1 MKFMMERSM
10 FWQEIWE
17 FFKTHPSSTPEKNP
31 EGCRRSWLKLGKLD
45 WFMIEIMSQS
55 MKAGS
60 TEGYYTSHHYTSC
73 LAKHSYQCGD
83 TDTTG

>member
-1 MKFMMERSM
+1 MAE
-10 FWQEIWE
+10 
-17 FFKTHPSSTPEKNP
+17 T
-31 EGCRRSWLKLGKLD
+31 GKLD

-60 TEGYYTSHHYTSC
+60 TEGYYTPHYYTSC

>member
-1 MKFMMERSM
+1 MAE
-10 FWQEIWE
+10 
-17 FFKTHPSSTPEKNP
+17 T
-31 EGCRRSWLKLGKLD
+31 GKLD

-60 TEGYYTSHHYTSC
+60 TEGYYTFHYYTSC

-83 TDTTG
+83 TDTTGWTFLLVLRIFFSNEYQNISEHRKQQIKNIKFEVLQ